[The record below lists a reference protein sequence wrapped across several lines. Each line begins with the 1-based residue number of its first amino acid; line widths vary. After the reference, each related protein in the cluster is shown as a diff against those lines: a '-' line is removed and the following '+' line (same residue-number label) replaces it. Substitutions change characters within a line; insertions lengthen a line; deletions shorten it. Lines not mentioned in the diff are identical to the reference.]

1 LTERRRLGGL
11 AFLALAGVLAWGG
24 TVDPA
29 KASLRWIFVV
39 VLGCFG
45 VVVLLSDRMRWL
57 RERDRIEG
65 AYLQLIMLG
74 LTIGIVAWLIP
85 SSQGQALLVVAGLM
99 VMIPLGLWIWAW
111 LRSRERDGDDTHRP
125 R

>member
-1 LTERRRLGGL
+1 MNERRRLGGL

-24 TVDPA
+24 TVDPTRA
-29 KASLRWIFVV
+29 WARWPAVV

-57 RERDRIEG
+57 RERNRIKG
-65 AYLQLIMLG
+65 AYLLMIMLG
-74 LTIGIVAWLIP
+74 LAIAAVAWLV
-85 SSQGQALLVVAGLM
+85 SSSGSKGLLAVGGLL
-99 VMIPLGLWIWAW
+99 VMIPLGLWILAR
-111 LRSRERDGDDTHRP
+111 LRVDDDDPNRP

>member
-1 LTERRRLGGL
+1 LNERRRLGGL
-11 AFLALAGVLAWGG
+11 AFLAVAGVLAWGG

-29 KASLRWIFVV
+29 RASMRWIFVA

-45 VVVLLSDRMRWL
+45 VIVLLSDRIRWL

-65 AYLQLIMLG
+65 AYLQMIMLG
-74 LTIGIVAWLIP
+74 LAIGAVAWLVP
-85 SSQGQALLVVAGLM
+85 SSGSQALLAVAGVL
-99 VMIPLGLWIWAW
+99 VMLPLGLWIRAW
-111 LRSRERDGDDTHRP
+111 LRGKQADRDDTHHP

>member
-1 LTERRRLGGL
+1 VNERRRLGGL

-24 TVDPA
+24 SVDQTRAWARWPA
-29 KASLRWIFVV
+29 VG

-65 AYLQLIMLG
+65 AYLLMIMLG
-74 LTIGIVAWLIP
+74 LAIAAVAWLVP
-85 SSQGQALLVVAGLM
+85 SSGSKGLLAVGGLL
-99 VMIPLGLWIWAW
+99 VMIPLGLWILAR
-111 LRSRERDGDDTHRP
+111 LRVDDDDPNRP

>member
-1 LTERRRLGGL
+1 MNERRRLGGL

-24 TVDPA
+24 TVDPTRA
-29 KASLRWIFVV
+29 WARWPAVV

-57 RERDRIEG
+57 RERNRIEG
-65 AYLQLIMLG
+65 AYLLMIMLG
-74 LTIGIVAWLIP
+74 LAIAAVAWLVP
-85 SSQGQALLVVAGLM
+85 SSGSNGLLAVGGLL
-99 VMIPLGLWIWAW
+99 VMIPLGRWILAR
-111 LRSRERDGDDTHRP
+111 LRVDDDDPNRP

>member
-1 LTERRRLGGL
+1 MNERRRLGGL

-24 TVDPA
+24 SVDQTRAWARWPA
-29 KASLRWIFVV
+29 VG

-65 AYLQLIMLG
+65 AYLLMIMLG
-74 LTIGIVAWLIP
+74 LAIAAVAWLVP
-85 SSQGQALLVVAGLM
+85 SSGSQGLLAVGGLL
-99 VMIPLGLWIWAW
+99 VMIPLGLWIRA
-111 LRSRERDGDDTHRP
+111 RRRVDDDDPNRP

>member
-1 LTERRRLGGL
+1 MNERRRLGGL
-11 AFLALAGVLAWGG
+11 AFLALAAVLAWGG
-24 TVDPA
+24 GVDPT
-29 KASLRWIFVV
+29 KAWARWPAVG

-65 AYLQLIMLG
+65 AYFLMIMLG
-74 LTIGIVAWLIP
+74 LAIAAVAWLVP
-85 SSQGQALLVVAGLM
+85 SSGSRGLLAVGGLL
-99 VMIPLGLWIWAW
+99 VMIPLGLWILA
-111 LRSRERDGDDTHRP
+111 RRRADDDDPNRP

>member
-1 LTERRRLGGL
+1 MNERRRLGGL

-24 TVDPA
+24 TVDSSRSWARWPA
-29 KASLRWIFVV
+29 VV

-57 RERDRIEG
+57 RERNRIRG
-65 AYLQLIMLG
+65 AYLLMIMLG
-74 LTIGIVAWLIP
+74 LAIAAVAWLVP
-85 SSQGQALLVVAGLM
+85 SSGSNGLLAVGGLL
-99 VMIPLGLWIWAW
+99 VMIPLGRWILAR
-111 LRSRERDGDDTHRP
+111 LRVDDDDPNRP

>member
-1 LTERRRLGGL
+1 MNERRRLGGL
-11 AFLALAGVLAWGG
+11 AFLAVAGVLAWGG

-29 KASLRWIFVV
+29 RASMRWIFVA

-45 VVVLLSDRMRWL
+45 VIVLLSDRIRWL

-65 AYLQLIMLG
+65 AYLQMIMLG
-74 LTIGIVAWLIP
+74 LAIGAVAWLIP
-85 SSQGQALLVVAGLM
+85 SSGSQALLAVAGVL
-99 VMIPLGLWIWAW
+99 VMLPLGLWIRAW
-111 LRSRERDGDDTHRP
+111 LRNNQTDRDDTHHP

>member
-1 LTERRRLGGL
+1 MNGRRRLGGL

-39 VLGCFG
+39 MLGCFG

-57 RERDRIEG
+57 RDRDRIEG
-65 AYLQLIMLG
+65 GYLQLVMLG
-74 LTIGIVAWLIP
+74 LTIGTVAWLIP
-85 SSQGQALLVVAGLM
+85 SSQSRGLLVVAGLM

-111 LRSRERDGDDTHRP
+111 LRSRARDGDETRRP

>member
-1 LTERRRLGGL
+1 MNDRRRLGAL

-29 KASLRWIFVV
+29 KASLRWIFVA

-45 VVVLLSDRMRWL
+45 VIVLLSDRMRWL

-65 AYLQLIMLG
+65 AYLQMIMLG
-74 LTIGIVAWLIP
+74 LAIGAVAWLIP
-85 SSQGQALLVVAGLM
+85 STGSQGLLAVGGLLVM
-99 VMIPLGLWIWAW
+99 VPLGLWIRAW
-111 LRSRERDGDDTHRP
+111 LRSRQTDGDDTHRP

>member
-1 LTERRRLGGL
+1 MNERRRLGGL

-24 TVDPA
+24 SVDPA
-29 KASLRWIFVV
+29 RAWARWPAVG

-65 AYLQLIMLG
+65 AYLLMIMLG
-74 LTIGIVAWLIP
+74 LAIAAVAWLVP
-85 SSQGQALLVVAGLM
+85 SSGSKGLLAVGGLL
-99 VMIPLGLWIWAW
+99 VMIPLGLWILAR
-111 LRSRERDGDDTHRP
+111 LRVDDDDQNRP